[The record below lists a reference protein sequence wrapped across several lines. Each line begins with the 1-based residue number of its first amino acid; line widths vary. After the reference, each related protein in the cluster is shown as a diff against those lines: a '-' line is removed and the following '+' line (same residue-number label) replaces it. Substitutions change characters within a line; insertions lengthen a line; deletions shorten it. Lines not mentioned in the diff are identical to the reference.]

1 MQLLVVHR
9 DVEVGEELVRMVKEY
24 TEHLC
29 GYATSDAGALDWARG
44 VPRCSLLI
52 TQLQAEGVNGLS
64 LGANLCEIFAGMQTM
79 FLPDYPA
86 TEQRLEISDSKVF
99 PEPINGERLLEA
111 IARAEQQR
119 QTGLDL
125 FHALD
130 VIQMCCLA
138 GRSGAL
144 QFVQGAKTAL
154 VYLLN
159 GRIVHAERG
168 AARGVDALHELVA
181 WEAVEFAYDYSV
193 RAPVRT
199 ISIDW
204 DAALITAVERRKAQ
218 ALGGAPASDTS
229 AAAREAAAPAKAGR
243 RGLFGIRKAG

>member
-1 MQLLVVHR
+1 MQLLIVHR

-79 FLPDYPA
+79 FLPDYST
-86 TEQRLEISDSKVF
+86 TEQRLEIADSKVF
-99 PEPINGERLLEA
+99 PEPIDGERLLEA
-111 IARAEQQR
+111 ITRADAQR
-119 QTGLDL
+119 QTGLDV

-130 VIQMCCLA
+130 VIQMCCLS

-168 AARGVDALHELVA
+168 AARGLDALRELVA
-181 WEAVEFAYDYSV
+181 WEAVEFAYDYAV
-193 RAPVRT
+193 RAPVKT
-199 ISIDW
+199 ISVEW
-204 DAALITAVERRKAQ
+204 DEALITAVERRKAQ
-218 ALGGAPASDTS
+218 ASGGPPGSSLAAP
-229 AAAREAAAPAKAGR
+229 AREAAGPAKAAR